1 MTNLVPGPPAM
12 TTCGECSEEVPALRF
27 CVNCG
32 AQLTERV
39 DLGSIFTASERAA
52 GYAEVDQRAPV
63 APALDAEPMAEA
75 EEERE
80 APEVTE
86 DARPTLRV
94 LFGGLFGRRAQPVD
108 ADADGT
114 ATLSAEELE
123 NPSLRTLFRGWFRP
137 VAPAE
142 DAAELQDDS
151 EPAVVDGDAAPPADA
166 DAAGD
171 DIQRSWWKRIP
182 AVWVWGTAAL
192 IVVLGA
198 ATVVVATTGRPQT
211 PTAAASVSTSATT
224 LPGWAK
230 EQTWARTGA
239 VGAVGVTGDGNYVG
253 YAHGSTVT
261 VLHAG
266 SGRTAATLTLPGK
279 AVGGV
284 VAVTV
289 DGKPAL
295 AAASKTAVTVWGA
308 GKLQLEA
315 GIPSGGKFQVRAGVP
330 FVVTDSTAAMLTGHG
345 AVPVTFPRP
354 GALIMGG
361 TSNGQVLW
369 ASARGEVLTAATNG
383 TITRTAKL
391 DAPKDCTEISS
402 WVVATGNTVWVRWK
416 TDGKGTVLAAHNV
429 RDGSVVSSTGTTSD
443 EPITA
448 SQDGKTLLVQ
458 GTAFTS
464 SGKTVAMPKGFVA
477 DGFVGN
483 HLYGA
488 DQDGTTAYVDG
499 NTVRTGR
506 APTVVPVAE
515 TAVGGLVAVTNGR
528 ISTYP
533 ATKQTTKQ

>member
-12 TTCGECSEEVPALRF
+12 TTCGACSEEVPALRF

-32 AQLTERV
+32 AQLSERV

-52 GYAEVDQRAPV
+52 GYAEVDQRAPI
-63 APALDAEPMAEA
+63 APALDAEAVTEA

-80 APEVTE
+80 EPEVTK

-94 LFGGLFGRRAQPVD
+94 LFGGLFGRRAQPAD

-123 NPSLRTLFRGWFRP
+123 NPSLRTLFRSWFRP
-137 VAPAE
+137 TASAE
-142 DAAELQDDS
+142 DTAELQDGP
-151 EPAVVDGDAAPPADA
+151 EPAAANGDAAPSDA
-166 DAAGD
+166 DDA
-171 DIQRSWWKRIP
+171 QRSWWTRIP
-182 AVWVWGTAAL
+182 KVWVWAAASL
-192 IVVLGA
+192 VVVLVA
-198 ATVVVATTGRPQT
+198 ASVLVATTTSRSDA
-211 PTAAASVSTSATT
+211 PTAASSVPTSATT

-230 EQTWARTGA
+230 TQTWAKSGT
-239 VGAVGVTGDGNYVG
+239 VGAVGVTSDGNYIG

-284 VAVTV
+284 AAVTV

-315 GIPSGGKFQVRAGVP
+315 GIPAGGKFQVRAGVP

-391 DAPKDCTEISS
+391 DAPKGGTEISS

-429 RDGSVVSSTGTTSD
+429 RDGSVVSSTDTTSD
-443 EPITA
+443 EPMTA

-515 TAVGGLVAVTNGR
+515 TAAGGLIAVTNGR

>member
-1 MTNLVPGPPAM
+1 M
-12 TTCGECSEEVPALRF
+12 TTCGACSEEVPALRF
-27 CVNCG
+27 CVSCG
-32 AQLTERV
+32 AELTERV

-52 GYAEVDQRAPV
+52 GYAEVDQRAPM
-63 APALDAEPMAEA
+63 APALDAEAVTEA

-80 APEVTE
+80 KPEVAE

-108 ADADGT
+108 ADTEPDRN

-123 NPSLRTLFRGWFRP
+123 NPSLRTLFRSWFRP
-137 VAPAE
+137 TTSTE
-142 DAAELQDDS
+142 DTAELQDGP
-151 EPAVVDGDAAPPADA
+151 EPAAADGDAAPPADA
-166 DAAGD
+166 ADA
-171 DIQRSWWKRIP
+171 QRSWWTRTPK
-182 AVWVWGTAAL
+182 VWVWGAASL
-192 IVVLGA
+192 VVVLGA
-198 ATVVVATTGRPQT
+198 ASVLVATTTGRPDA
-211 PTAAASVSTSATT
+211 PTVASSASTSATT

-230 EQTWARTGA
+230 EQTWAKS
-239 VGAVGVTGDGNYVG
+239 GAVGVVGVTSDGNYIG

-284 VAVTV
+284 AAVTV

-391 DAPKDCTEISS
+391 DAPKGGTEISS
-402 WVVATGNTVWVRWK
+402 WVVATDNTVWVRWK
-416 TDGKGTVLAAHNV
+416 TGDTGTVLAAHNV
-429 RDGSVVSSTGTTSD
+429 RDGHVVSSTDTTSD

-458 GTAFTS
+458 GTTFTAA
-464 SGKTVAMPKGFVA
+464 GKTVAMPKGFVA

-488 DQDGTTAYVDG
+488 DQDGKTAYVDG
-499 NTVRTGR
+499 STVRTGP

-515 TAVGGLVAVTNGR
+515 TAAGGLVAVTNGR

-533 ATKQTTKQ
+533 ATKQTTKH